1 MQNVKVTNQAF
12 LTRFTDIFKA
22 LTSID
27 FYYRVLGQKRGFGLS
42 YLLFLCAFLS
52 IAITFKVQE
61 TINYYKN
68 LELPKL
74 VSQIPASYLDS
85 NGNLSSNS
93 QNEKVK
99 EIYNSKGK
107 LVILYNVDDFD
118 LYSISKAPNIPEVLL
133 LKDGLV
139 ILGKSKD
146 SFNKILWTSII
157 SGGVNFDPYMMSKM
171 ADEVAST
178 SPLATWLMVTIWFF
192 IMIVMN
198 VLLVSV
204 LARLMFALIF
214 KLRLSYKNE
223 FRLSAYANTSVAVLM
238 LLQFFMSIPLTLTI
252 MCLIPLVYLSFFA
265 KRMKVQC
272 MKAYTAYAN
281 ANTRDNSNN
290 IDTNVNNIE
299 NDTQSK
305 NSSNTDGEFKP

>member
-1 MQNVKVTNQAF
+1 MQNVKVTNKAF

-27 FYYRVLGQKRGFGLS
+27 FYYNVLGQKKGLGLS

-52 IAITFKVQE
+52 IAISFKVQE

-68 LELPKL
+68 IDLPKL

-85 NGNLSSNS
+85 NGILSSNS
-93 QNEKVK
+93 QHEKVK
-99 EIYNSKGK
+99 EIYNSNGK

-118 LYSISKAPNIPEVLL
+118 LHSLKSAPNIPEVLL

-139 ILGKSKD
+139 VLGKSKD
-146 SFNKILWTSII
+146 TFNKILWSSII

-178 SPLATWLMVTIWFF
+178 SPLATWLIVTIWFF
-192 IMIVMN
+192 VMIIMN

-204 LARLMFALIF
+204 LARLMFALVF
-214 KLRLSYKNE
+214 KIRLSYKNE
-223 FRLSAYANTSVAVLM
+223 FRLSAYANTPVAILM

-265 KRMKVQC
+265 KRMKAQC
-272 MKAYTAYAN
+272 MKAYAAYTN
-281 ANTRDNSNN
+281 NKDNINNT
-290 IDTNVNNIE
+290 DTNINKETN
-299 NDTQSK
+299 TQSQ
-305 NSSNTDGEFKP
+305 NSKNTDGEFKP